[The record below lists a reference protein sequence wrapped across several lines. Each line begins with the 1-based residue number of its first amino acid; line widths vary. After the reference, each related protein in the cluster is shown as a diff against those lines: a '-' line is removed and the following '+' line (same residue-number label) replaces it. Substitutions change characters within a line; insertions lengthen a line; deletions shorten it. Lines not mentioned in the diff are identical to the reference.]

1 MSGVTYRTR
10 ESVEAIQFTGENAS
24 AVYRFAGR
32 EVSGD
37 RVRIANKSGALR
49 GLTTVPDLHTGDWL
63 VRRPKPLHKHEE
75 FNGPGSLVVYSDED
89 FRATYG
95 ADDTAALVEAVRR
108 YLDAFERPIREYAQ
122 ALGDLRAALAA
133 YRERNP

>member
-63 VRRPKPLHKHEE
+63 VSQPLPPYR
-75 FNGPGSLVVYSDED
+75 GDGSEGL
-89 FRATYG
+89 T
-95 ADDTAALVEAVRR
+95 
-108 YLDAFERPIREYAQ
+108 
-122 ALGDLRAALAA
+122 
-133 YRERNP
+133 